1 MKTKIWLVPLRIML
15 NRVFLSLLILVL
27 GHSIGMA
34 QVWDFSTWHRVK
46 VGGDLNKKLSLSVE
60 QQLRLFD
67 NSRKIDDSFTELGLN
82 YDLPK
87 GFEVGGAYRLTWF
100 DSKNGFSNSHRYNI
114 DIAYG
119 KKFWKLKADVRAR
132 FQHRPSTTLLNE
144 RLQPDD
150 SPMLVRLKFSVA
162 YNKLK
167 KWKPGLEF
175 ETFIR
180 VDSPT
185 ENGAHRFRYR
195 AFLDYDLPKR
205 QTLGLFYM
213 LQTDYSSNT
222 PEFTSVVGVNFS
234 YEWKLPKKKKKKDK
248 KSE

>member
-1 MKTKIWLVPLRIML
+1 MRTAL
-15 NRVFLSLLILVL
+15 NRVLVGLTFLLM
-27 GHSIGMA
+27 HSSISMA

-60 QQLRLFD
+60 HQLRLFD
-67 NSRKIDDSFTELGLN
+67 NSRKIDDTFTEVGVN

-87 GFEVGGAYRLTWF
+87 GFELAGAYRLAWS
-100 DSKNGFSNSHRYNI
+100 DSKYGFLNTHRYNI
-114 DIAYG
+114 DVSYG
-119 KKFWKLKADVRAR
+119 RKIWKLKADLRAR
-132 FQHRPSTTLLNE
+132 FQHRPSTSLLNE
-144 RLQPDD
+144 RLEPQE
-150 SPMLVRLKFSVA
+150 SPMFIRLKFSIA

-180 VDSPT
+180 VDNPA

-205 QTLGLFYM
+205 QSLGLFYM
-213 LQTDYSSNT
+213 LQTDYSGKT
-222 PEFTSVVGVNFS
+222 PEFSSVVGVNYA
-234 YEWKLPKKKKKKDK
+234 YEWKRLKKKKKKDK
-248 KSE
+248 EKE